1 MNRPLTVLEAQSP
14 PDGSSLENELRALV
28 RGEVRFTDQDRML
41 YSTDASIYQVSPIGV
56 VVPADA
62 QDVSQLLRFCNERKI
77 PILPR
82 GGGTSLAGQCV
93 NRAVVCDL
101 SAHFRSPLKLDS
113 AKQIAQVQT
122 GMSIDEV
129 NRWLAA
135 QGTNLFFAPDPA
147 TVAQCAIGGAIGNN
161 AAGARSI
168 RYGRTSENIAALEV
182 VLASGQ
188 QLWLSAGAGRNDPVA
203 GELAARIAAIARRYA
218 PLIRQRFPK
227 LNRRNAGYGID
238 LIVRQLDSG
247 VADEDLD
254 LTGMICGSE
263 GTLAIVT
270 SAKLKLHPIPRAK
283 GLAILSFCD
292 LEAAVDAVAPILE
305 TGTVAVELLDE
316 EVLTAAD
323 GNRDC
328 RPYLDLIEPIDG
340 HRPRAV
346 LYVEYQNETE
356 ADHIAPGFDRLR
368 AILPGVAGRFYR
380 DTISMAR
387 AWALRKAGEPLL
399 HGLSAHRKP
408 LTFVEDNSIPI
419 AQLPRFIREFKAIVA
434 AHGTRAAY
442 WAHASVG
449 VLHVRPMLD
458 LHDEADR
465 ERVKSIA
472 QQVADL
478 ARDCGG
484 VMSGEHGDGRVRGP
498 LLQRFFGPEL
508 MQCFAEIKAVF
519 DPRHILNPGM
529 IVDAGPIDSITEHL
543 RVQPGQTPVTIAPVE
558 TYFDFSD
565 QEGFQG
571 AVEMC
576 NGAGFCRK
584 TAGGTMCPSYRGT
597 LDERHSTRG
606 RGNALRLAIS
616 GQLRRDGSGRPDF
629 DDAGTMQTLDLCL
642 SCKACKSEC
651 PSNVDIARLKAEYT
665 AQRYRQ
671 TSPPLSARAFGH
683 VRRLNQ
689 IMSLAPALANAVN
702 SLLPVRWVLN
712 RLLHVAPQRSLPPVG
727 KSLYRQF
734 RSTVKFQKTHGSAVG
749 FKREKPTALPWV
761 RSNDP
766 EVVPN
771 VPRLVLF
778 GDCFVTYNEPDIGL
792 AAMRVLRALGY
803 EVLLPRVGCCGR
815 AMISNGL
822 LADAI
827 ATADGTLDDLRP
839 FIEDPNVRAIL
850 VAEPS
855 CLSAFKDD
863 WLQLKLRTPREQREK
878 LAGKSWLIE
887 EFIDRFWDDHPRRP
901 EMSPDS
907 AGPRVILHGHCHQ
920 KALWGDQ
927 TSGNALRRFCGDR
940 VTTLDSGCC
949 GMAGSFGYAAQHYDL
964 SMKIGELSVFPPIL
978 ASAADAIITAPGTSC
993 RHQIHDGAARR
1004 ALHPIEVIDRLM

>member
-1 MNRPLTVLEAQSP
+1 MNRPLPVLDAKSP
-14 PDGSSLENELRALV
+14 SDGSSLETELRTRL
-28 RGEVRFTDQDRML
+28 RGEVRFTEQDRML
-41 YSTDASIYQVSPIGV
+41 YATDASIYQVRPIGV
-56 VVPADA
+56 VVPVDDA
-62 QDVSQLLRFCNERKI
+62 DVSALLRLCDERKI

-82 GGGTSLAGQCV
+82 GGGTSLAGQCT
-93 NRAVVCDL
+93 NQAVVCDL
-101 SAHFRSPLKLDS
+101 SAHFRAPLALD
-113 AKQIAQVQT
+113 AAECIAHVQT

-129 NRWLAA
+129 NRWLVT

-147 TVAQCAIGGAIGNN
+147 TVAQCAIGGAVGNN

-182 VLASGQ
+182 VLAGGQ
-188 QLWLSAGAGRNDPVA
+188 KLWLSAGAGRHDLVA
-203 GELAARIAAIARRYA
+203 GELAKNIATIARRYA
-218 PLIRQRFPK
+218 PLIRERFPK

-247 VADEDLD
+247 IADEDLD

-263 GTLAIVT
+263 GTLAVVT

-283 GLAILSFCD
+283 GLAILSFAD

-305 TGTVAVELLDE
+305 TSAVAVELLDE

-328 RPYLDLIEPIDG
+328 RPYLDLIESIDG

-380 DTISMAR
+380 DANSIAR

-458 LHDEADR
+458 LHDQADR

-519 DPRHILNPGM
+519 DPRHVLNPGM

-543 RVQPGQTPVTIAPVE
+543 RVQPGQTPVTIPPVE

-616 GQLRRDGSGRPDF
+616 GQLRRDGSGQPDF
-629 DDAGTMQTLDLCL
+629 ADPATMQTLDLCL

-665 AQRYRQ
+665 AQRYRGQ
-671 TSPPLSARAFGH
+671 SPPLSARAFGH
-683 VRRLNQ
+683 VRRLNRM
-689 IMSLAPALANAVN
+689 MSLAPALANAIN
-702 SLLPVRWVLN
+702 ALPPMRWVLN
-712 RLLHVAPQRSLPPVG
+712 RLLHLAPRRSLPRVG

-734 RSTVKFQKTHGSAVG
+734 SSALDAQKTHGSAVG
-749 FKREKPTALPWV
+749 FEKEKPTALPWV
-761 RSNDP
+761 AAPDA
-766 EVVPN
+766 
-771 VPRLVLF
+771 PRIMLF
-778 GDCFVTYNEPDIGL
+778 ADCFITYNEPNIGL
-792 AAMRVLRALGY
+792 AAVRVLRALGY
-803 EVLLPRVGCCGR
+803 EVLLPKVGCCGR

-822 LADAI
+822 LPDAI
-827 ATADGTLDDLRP
+827 ATADRTLDDLRP
-839 FIEDPNVRAIL
+839 FIDDPNVRAIL

-863 WLQLKLRTPREQREK
+863 WLQLKLRTTRELREK

-887 EFIDRFWDDHPRRP
+887 EFIDRFWADHPRRP
-901 EMSPDS
+901 VLSPDR
-907 AGPRVILHGHCHQ
+907 AGPQVILHGHCHQ

-927 TSGNALRRFCGDR
+927 TSGNLLRRFCGDR
-940 VTTLDSGCC
+940 LTTLNSGCC
-949 GMAGSFGYAAQHYDL
+949 GMAGSFGYVSHHYDL
-964 SMKIGELSVFPPIL
+964 SMKIGELSVFPPIR
-978 ASAADAIITAPGTSC
+978 ASASNTIVAAPGTSC
-993 RHQIHDGAARR
+993 RHQIYDGTGRR
-1004 ALHPIEVIDRLM
+1004 ALHPIEVIDRMI